1 MKKRRCWSGSQYK
14 GSEERRKRA
23 EKLERFVRERDE
35 MLLKCSVEELKHFV
49 VNHAKEY
56 GEDFVEAFLLAG
68 DLIQEVTLHKMIAA
82 VTTMPVHMRRD
93 SMAWLTEHGYKAY
106 GYI

>member
-1 MKKRRCWSGSQYK
+1 MSKKRWGDFRYGAALRRRR
-14 GSEERRKRA
+14 SEKI
-23 EKLERFVRERDE
+23 EKFVRDRDE
-35 MLLKCSVEELKHFV
+35 MLLRGSVEELKHFMI
-49 VNHAKEY
+49 NHAKEY

-68 DLIQEVTLHKMIAA
+68 DLVQEATLHKMIAV

-106 GYI
+106 GNI